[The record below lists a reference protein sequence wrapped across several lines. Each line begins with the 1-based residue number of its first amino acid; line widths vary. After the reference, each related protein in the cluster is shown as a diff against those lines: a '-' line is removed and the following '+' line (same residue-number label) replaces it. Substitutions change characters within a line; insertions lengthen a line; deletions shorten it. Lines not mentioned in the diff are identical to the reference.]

1 MSAPEISAELAR
13 KEWSGRLKEWHEGA
27 KEPGLTAILLIE
39 TLLIFLVIPLTAMGA
54 VPQITL
60 EANFALLVIAILVVT
75 WRSHAATV
83 AVLIAVALSA
93 IGSYLWHEDPR
104 PLTEMFSAGGRCLA
118 LIALSAVIARVVF
131 GRGRVTFHR
140 VQGAILLYLNF
151 ALMFFIFYRLLWITV
166 PNSFANLPAAGNE
179 FGSGAALLYFSF
191 TTLTTLGYGDIVPVH
206 PLARSLSSLEAV
218 IGQLYPATLLARL
231 VSIELQ
237 QRMNRA

>member
-1 MSAPEISAELAR
+1 VSTPEISAELER

-60 EANFALLVIAILVVT
+60 EANFAILVIAILVVT
-75 WRSHAATV
+75 WHSHAVTV
-83 AVLIAVALSA
+83 VVLIAVALSA
-93 IGSYLWHEDPR
+93 VGSYLWHEDPK
-104 PLTEMFSAGGRCLA
+104 PLTEMFSAGGRLLA
-118 LIALSAVIARVVF
+118 LLALSLVIARVVF

-151 ALMFFIFYRLLWITV
+151 ALMFFIFYRLLWIMV
-166 PNSFANLPAAGNE
+166 PNSFANLPERGNE

-206 PLARSLSSLEAV
+206 PLARSLSNLEAV

-231 VSIELQ
+231 VSLELQ
-237 QRMNRA
+237 HRRE